1 MDELMQQ
8 KKREVMEQSSSEELH
23 QRPDEVRVDR
33 LYASPS
39 VLAKDD
45 NAYKDLI
52 VTHAIGSND
61 EFESL
66 DKLRSKVIRRY
77 FERSIHTEETAL
89 EQVDRYDVA
98 EAKEN
103 REINKERI
111 KSTHSHRYAKTRK
124 SKMKT
129 SAEKMRL
136 VSEKIGIL
144 KQKKDSTE
152 DYLSL
157 EEKVSGFAD
166 IYSTIRESDRYFA
179 ESFAKSKLEENLIKA
194 KADRRYYIS
203 MKELYIKQKEQ
214 LAFNVSQE
222 ESKLTGGTLTK
233 TQIKGIKDSLKSIT
247 KKQEEYGAKIAEY
260 AELATATLHKIDDLK
275 EKLES
280 AGSRQ

>member
-1 MDELMQQ
+1 MDKLMQQ

-23 QRPDEVRVDR
+23 QRPDEVRADR
-33 LYASPS
+33 LYARPS

-89 EQVDRYDVA
+89 EQVDRYDIA

-280 AGSRQ
+280 AGSR

>member
-33 LYASPS
+33 LYARPS

-136 VSEKIGIL
+136 VSEKIGLL